1 MVPKVNLSL
10 RIDLSCGAEYDDA
23 MVEKLGKN
31 SIRSNDATKK
41 YYSFYWSGSGSK
53 NECGCLRQQKEE
65 I

>member
-1 MVPKVNLSL
+1 MVPKVNFLL
-10 RIDLSCGAEYDDA
+10 RIDLSCGADYV
-23 MVEKLGKN
+23 MLGRETWQN